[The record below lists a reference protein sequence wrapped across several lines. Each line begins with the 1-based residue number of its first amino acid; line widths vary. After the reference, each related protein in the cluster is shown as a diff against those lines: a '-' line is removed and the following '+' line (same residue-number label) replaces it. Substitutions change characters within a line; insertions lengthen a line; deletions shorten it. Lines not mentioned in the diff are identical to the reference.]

1 MTSEADT
8 LERWFAIAD
17 ANHDGRIE
25 GAEAISFFQ
34 KSGLPRETL
43 KEVTML
49 AEMLFLSC
57 CVDLGKDCWIKSL
70 YEQAAILWSYQT
82 GVLGAGFVQGV

>member
-49 AEMLFLSC
+49 ADTLFVEPLRRFGEGLL
-57 CVDLGKDCWIKSL
+57 DQIPL
-70 YEQAAILWSYQT
+70 
-82 GVLGAGFVQGV
+82 